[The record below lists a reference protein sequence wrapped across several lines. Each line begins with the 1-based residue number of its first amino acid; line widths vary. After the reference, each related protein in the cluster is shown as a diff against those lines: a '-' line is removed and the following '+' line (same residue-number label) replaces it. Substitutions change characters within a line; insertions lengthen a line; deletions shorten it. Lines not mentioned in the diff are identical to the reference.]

1 MFSIMGR
8 TRGTVEK
15 NLNPADVARAAT
27 QAWAAMDDL
36 QKAALAVAPGKLF
49 DEFATKSISFDN

>member
-1 MFSIMGR
+1 MGR

-36 QKAALAVAPGKLF
+36 QKAALAVAPGKLL
-49 DEFATKSISFDN
+49 TSLPRKVSRLTT

>member
-1 MFSIMGR
+1 MGR

-36 QKAALAVAPGKLF
+36 QRAALAVAPGKLF